1 MGLAPKRPLGT
12 SVDLSTRLAT
22 SQWDCSDGDL
32 HAVTVTPLGIDLSM
46 NHTNNLYGDGAWKRK
61 EMSDSKLAA
70 KCLKAA
76 EWVSKHIP
84 VNSNVYT
91 GTERLELRIRL
102 DGAKPQRLWLLG
114 IHDILLHPLPKGM
127 FNDHEVDN
135 ADDVGGKRKMLVQC
149 TWREKSKSSS
159 RLYFQKKSHP

>member
-1 MGLAPKRPLGT
+1 MGLQR
-12 SVDLSTRLAT
+12 R
-22 SQWDCSDGDL
+22 DL

-76 EWVSKHIP
+76 EWVSAHTCQFKRL
-84 VNSNVYT
+84 Y

-102 DGAKPQRLWLLG
+102 DGASPNG
-114 IHDILLHPLPKGM
+114 SG
-127 FNDHEVDN
+127 F
-135 ADDVGGKRKMLVQC
+135 
-149 TWREKSKSSS
+149 
-159 RLYFQKKSHP
+159 